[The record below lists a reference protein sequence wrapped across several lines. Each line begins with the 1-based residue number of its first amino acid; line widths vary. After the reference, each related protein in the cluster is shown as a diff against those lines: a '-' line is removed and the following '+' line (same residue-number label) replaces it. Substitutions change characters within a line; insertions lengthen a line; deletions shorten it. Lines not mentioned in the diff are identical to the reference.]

1 LFPEIWREAVAAG
14 EGGRDGWMAVAVWRL
29 RSGARPPQLK
39 LIHVAD
45 DDGDG
50 VGVGGVTQRVLASS
64 SPERRASS
72 LPADLVVRDG
82 APVAVD
88 CVAVGGCPSAS
99 PRGRRLSPT
108 SPRGGGCPPA
118 SVFLRLGRRDVD
130 ELFSTGVERS
140 LTGERRGMRAVNYRV
155 VRRHRHLTATAQ
167 SVCFRAGFS
176 WREAWAQLN
185 INWA

>member
-14 EGGRDGWMAVAVWRL
+14 EGGRDEGRAVAVWRL

-88 CVAVGGCPSAS
+88 CVAVGGCP
-99 PRGRRLSPT
+99 
-108 SPRGGGCPPA
+108 PA

-185 INWA
+185 ISWA